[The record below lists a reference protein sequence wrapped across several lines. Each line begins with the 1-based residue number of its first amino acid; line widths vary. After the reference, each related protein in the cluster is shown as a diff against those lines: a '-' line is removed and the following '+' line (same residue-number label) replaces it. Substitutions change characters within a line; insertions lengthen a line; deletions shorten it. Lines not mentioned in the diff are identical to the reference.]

1 MGTSP
6 QTLPLARDADLD
18 DSDVPK
24 LGKSCWKAAELTMP
38 EPNDRPTIRVDID
51 VVEWVEKK
59 GSDYSTSANAI
70 LRST

>member
-6 QTLPLARDADLD
+6 QCLPLARDADLD

-38 EPNDRPTIRVDID
+38 EPNDRPTHP
-51 VVEWVEKK
+51 
-59 GSDYSTSANAI
+59 G
-70 LRST
+70 